1 MKFDEKE
8 IIDGCINNEVPAQN
22 RLFNRFAPKMMGI
35 CYRYMQTIYEAEDV
49 LQEAF
54 IKVFKHLHT
63 FQYNSSLE
71 HWIRRIVV
79 NTALN
84 HIKANKKFRNEL
96 DTDNLEDEGYTD
108 SIHMQFDTEE
118 VIHAIKSL
126 PEGYRTVFNLY
137 AIEGYSHKEIGEM
150 LGVAEASSRSQYSR
164 AKTILQN
171 KLSIKFRNDEQAL
184 AIG

>member
-8 IIDGCINNEVPAQN
+8 LIDGCINNEVPAQN
-22 RLFNRFAPKMMGI
+22 RLFNRFAPKMLGI

-150 LGVAEASSRSQYSR
+150 LGVAEASSRSQFSR

-171 KLSIKFRNDEQAL
+171 KLSIKFRNDEQAI

>member
-1 MKFDEKE
+1 MQFDEKD
-8 IIDGCINNEVPAQN
+8 IITRCLKGEATAQS
-22 RLFNRFAPKMMGI
+22 RLFNRFAPRMLGV
-35 CYRYMQTIYEAEDV
+35 CYRYMHTIYEAEDV

-54 IKVFKHLHT
+54 IKVFKSLNT

-84 HIKANKKFRNEL
+84 HIKAGKKFKDES
-96 DTDNLEDEGYTD
+96 DVDNLEDEGYTD
-108 SIHMQFDTEE
+108 SIHVQFETEE
-118 VIHAIKSL
+118 VVNAIKSL

-137 AIEGYSHKEIGEM
+137 AVEGYSHKEIGEM
-150 LGVAEASSRSQYSR
+150 IGIAEASSRSQYSR

-171 KLSIKFRNDEQAL
+171 KLAIKYKNNEQAI
-184 AIG
+184 AFG